1 MILRANFWTIL
12 SEEKIPVKSLLAVLY
27 QFQERGLA
35 MAREERER
43 ELCLQSAG
51 LYLVMLSL
59 LTRSRSVR
67 LMSRGE
73 YNVWDFFMFQIF
85 ISKCSKFLL
94 LVYLIT
100 LKVSRSVPNFPNA
113 LF

>member
-1 MILRANFWTIL
+1 M
-12 SEEKIPVKSLLAVLY
+12 LAVLY

-35 MAREERER
+35 MAREEKER

-67 LMSRGE
+67 LMS
-73 YNVWDFFMFQIF
+73 
-85 ISKCSKFLL
+85 
-94 LVYLIT
+94 
-100 LKVSRSVPNFPNA
+100 
-113 LF
+113 

>member
-1 MILRANFWTIL
+1 M
-12 SEEKIPVKSLLAVLY
+12 KSLLAVLY

-59 LTRSRSVR
+59 LTGSRSVR

-73 YNVWDFFMFQIF
+73 YNVWDFFYVPNFHQQMFQIS
-85 ISKCSKFLL
+85 ITQLL
-94 LVYLIT
+94 DY
-100 LKVSRSVPNFPNA
+100 S
-113 LF
+113 

>member
-1 MILRANFWTIL
+1 M
-12 SEEKIPVKSLLAVLY
+12 KSLLAVLY

-67 LMSRGE
+67 LMS
-73 YNVWDFFMFQIF
+73 
-85 ISKCSKFLL
+85 
-94 LVYLIT
+94 
-100 LKVSRSVPNFPNA
+100 
-113 LF
+113 